1 MEEKLL
7 YAGKAKEMWT
17 TEDEDQLRV
26 VYLDQATQLN
36 GKQKEHFAGKG
47 AAAHAI
53 SDLVF
58 HYLIDHGIETHFI
71 KKLSAT
77 EDLVEKCA
85 MVPLEFVTRNTVAGH
100 FASRFGLE
108 EGTAA
113 TGRRKLLQGR
123 RIRRPLH

>member
-47 AAAHAI
+47 
-53 SDLVF
+53 
-58 HYLIDHGIETHFI
+58 
-71 KKLSAT
+71 
-77 EDLVEKCA
+77 
-85 MVPLEFVTRNTVAGH
+85 P
-100 FASRFGLE
+100 
-108 EGTAA
+108 
-113 TGRRKLLQGR
+113 
-123 RIRRPLH
+123 RPTPFPTWSSTT

>member
-58 HYLIDHGIETHFI
+58 HYLIDH
-71 KKLSAT
+71 
-77 EDLVEKCA
+77 
-85 MVPLEFVTRNTVAGH
+85 
-100 FASRFGLE
+100 
-108 EGTAA
+108 
-113 TGRRKLLQGR
+113 
-123 RIRRPLH
+123 